1 MKTLEILLLED
12 DQIEIMKLE
21 RAFKKLGTQHKVIPV
36 NNGEDALEYLK
47 DASRLPDLVFLDLNM
62 PRLNGL
68 EFLAILKKDDR
79 LKFLPTIVLTTSSN
93 EKDLF
98 ACYEIGVAGYVLKPL
113 QYQDYVNR
121 MGAVLAY
128 WENNELVKP
137 VLS

>member
-21 RAFKKLGTQHKVIPV
+21 RAFKKLSTQHKVIHV

-47 DASRLPDLVFLDLNM
+47 DARRLPDLVFLDLNM

-79 LKFLPTIVLTTSSN
+79 LKFLPTVVLTTSSN
-93 EKDLF
+93 KKDLF
-98 ACYEIGVAGYVLKPL
+98 ACYEIGVAGYILKPL

-128 WENNELVKP
+128 WENNELTKP
-137 VLS
+137 VLT